1 MSPNGSKEPLKSK
14 LKNLMPKP
22 NGAQN
27 ELKTPELAHIAPGEL
42 ASLDVCTIKTGC
54 GIEVWGYRTL

>member
-1 MSPNGSKEPLKSK
+1 MKNPVCGPNMSPNGSQEPLKSK

-27 ELKTPELAHIAPGEL
+27 ELKTPELA
-42 ASLDVCTIKTGC
+42 
-54 GIEVWGYRTL
+54 IE

>member
-1 MSPNGSKEPLKSK
+1 MTN
-14 LKNLMPKP
+14 NLLLMLMRED
-22 NGAQN
+22 GV
-27 ELKTPELAHIAPGEL
+27 HIAPGEL

>member
-27 ELKTPELAHIAPGEL
+27 ELKTPELAMKSKILHVNMSQNRPTEPPKQAM
-42 ASLDVCTIKTGC
+42 
-54 GIEVWGYRTL
+54 